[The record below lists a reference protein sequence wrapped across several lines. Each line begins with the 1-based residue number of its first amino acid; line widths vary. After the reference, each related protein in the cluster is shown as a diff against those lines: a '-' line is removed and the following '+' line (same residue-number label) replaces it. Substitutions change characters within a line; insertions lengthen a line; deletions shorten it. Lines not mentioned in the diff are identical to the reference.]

1 MIRAGTAGTDAGK
14 TSFSWRELL
23 LKSELGIKKSE
34 LSIKKHTNYTKFL
47 FCIVRFQKL
56 AKNKRKTCING
67 V

>member
-1 MIRAGTAGTDAGK
+1 MIRAGTAGTNAGK
-14 TSFSWRELL
+14 TSFSGRELL
-23 LKSELGIKKSE
+23 LKSEL
-34 LSIKKHTNYTKFL
+34 SIKKHPNYTKFL